1 MPGRGL
7 EGAQSIQR
15 RQPGGHPGISRYMSL
30 YHPKRYKVSFVEGSN
45 RADIGSNR
53 VLQEP
58 KMSTYTHES
67 MINHHAPGILSQIA
81 ETLHVW
87 RQRYRSRRE
96 LAQWSDR
103 ELHDVG
109 ISWSDVAYEAEKPFW
124 RA

>member
-1 MPGRGL
+1 
-7 EGAQSIQR
+7 
-15 RQPGGHPGISRYMSL
+15 MSL
-30 YHPKRYKVSFVEGSN
+30 YHPKRYKVSFVKADE
-45 RADIGSNR
+45 ADIRLNR

-67 MINHHAPGILSQIA
+67 MINHHEPGILSQIGENPPCLA
-81 ETLHVW
+81 AALSGRAANW
-87 RQRYRSRRE
+87 RSGP
-96 LAQWSDR
+96 DR